1 MGRYLER
8 QLALDQANGV
18 LKLYSLKILKVKSIW
33 YVVRV
38 DTENLRDM
46 NTARYP
52 IMHNR
57 LILIAPEEP
66 RRTLIDRLSH
76 VLKHTDTYH
85 MCLDYHDRAMQTLE
99 LTKHVTK

>member
-38 DTENLRDM
+38 DTENLR
-46 NTARYP
+46 NAKTAYHP
-52 IMHNR
+52 INHR
-57 LILIAPEEP
+57 HIVVIAPEEP
-66 RRTLIDRLSH
+66 RRTLVAKLTH
-76 VLKHTDTYH
+76 VLKYVDAYERQ
-85 MCLDYHDRAMQTLE
+85 LKLHDLAILGLE